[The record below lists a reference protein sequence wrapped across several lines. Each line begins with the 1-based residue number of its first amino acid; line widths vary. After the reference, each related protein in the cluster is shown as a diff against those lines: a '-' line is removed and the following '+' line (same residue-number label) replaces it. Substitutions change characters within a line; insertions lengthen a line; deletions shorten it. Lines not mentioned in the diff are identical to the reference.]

1 MIIKTRK
8 CSIKII
14 LLSKPQLTFRL
25 NNWSSS
31 LELLFPGSWIQS
43 RICVAF
49 SYHVSLISFNLE
61 QFFSFLLSFFEYY
74 RPIILYIASKC
85 IFFFLL
91 FPNSWILVLVLSC
104 VWLFV
109 TPWTVATRLLCP
121 WNSPGKNTGVGC
133 HSLLQGNLPYP
144 RIEPRSPALEG
155 RFFTVRYQ
163 ASPSSL
169 ELMFN

>member
-25 NNWSSS
+25 NNWSNS

-61 QFFSFLLSFFEYY
+61 QFFSFLSSFFECC
-74 RPIILYIASKC
+74 RPIILYLASKC
-85 IFFFLL
+85 IFFFCYFQIVGSLCL
-91 FPNSWILVLVLSC
+91 CLIVSDSLWPHGQSFPLGVLWC
-104 VWLFV
+104 QKIKKYKQM
-109 TPWTVATRLLCP
+109 TRT
-121 WNSPGKNTGVGC
+121 SQKNK
-133 HSLLQGNLPYP
+133 
-144 RIEPRSPALEG
+144 E
-155 RFFTVRYQ
+155 
-163 ASPSSL
+163 ASGPPKVKCAIICSSK
-169 ELMFN
+169 

>member
-104 VWLFV
+104 VWLSA
-109 TPWTVATRLLCP
+109 TPWTVARQAPLFMGFSWQEYWSGLP
-121 WNSPGKNTGVGC
+121 FPSPGIMMYNSP
-133 HSLLQGNLPYP
+133 Q
-144 RIEPRSPALEG
+144 
-155 RFFTVRYQ
+155 F
-163 ASPSSL
+163 PSVW
-169 ELMFN
+169 NRKAW